1 MSYSVEDFLTLG
13 LGNKYI
19 LSNEKKGS
27 LTNFVIS
34 YHLGF
39 FFNKETFNV
48 VEDFSFV
55 LFRIEF
61 LGEYVNVEHLK
72 LRLQH
77 EFVVVDADESNG
89 V

>member
-1 MSYSVEDFLTLG
+1 MIFSPVANFGQTPSTNQTE
-13 LGNKYI
+13 
-19 LSNEKKGS
+19 KGS